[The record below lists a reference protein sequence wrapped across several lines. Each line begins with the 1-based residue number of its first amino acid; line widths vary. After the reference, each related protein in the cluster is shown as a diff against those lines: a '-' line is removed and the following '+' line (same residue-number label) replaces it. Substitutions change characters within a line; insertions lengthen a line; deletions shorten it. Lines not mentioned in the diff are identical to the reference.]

1 MLVALIMQVQM
12 KNDYL
17 SSTDIIDYHHPDVAR
32 EAARLAAGTFDAVEI
47 VRACFLFV
55 RDEVLHSSDHRRN
68 PVTLRAS
75 DVLRHRTGYCF
86 AKSILLAALLRA
98 NGIPAGLCYQ
108 RLWKE
113 DLGCF
118 ILHGLVAAHLPGIGW
133 YRMDPRGNNE
143 RLSAD
148 FTPPV
153 EALPY
158 RPSLPGEAD
167 LPEIW
172 PDPLSVVVDKLTANR
187 TWQEVLADLPDVEV
201 VNSK

>member
-1 MLVALIMQVQM
+1 M
-12 KNDYL
+12 NSNYL
-17 SSTDIIDYHHPDVAR
+17 RSTDIIDYRHPDVAG
-32 EAARLAAGTFDAVEI
+32 EAARLAVGIADAVDI
-47 VRACFLFV
+47 ARACFLFV
-55 RDEVLHSSDHRRN
+55 RDEVFHSSDHERN

-75 DVLRHRTGYCF
+75 EVLRHRTGYCF

-113 DLGCF
+113 DLGSF
-118 ILHGLVAAHLPGIGW
+118 ILHGLVAAYLPGYGW
-133 YRMDPRGNNE
+133 YRTDPRGNNAT
-143 RLSAD
+143 LSAD

-158 RPSLPGEAD
+158 RPLLPGEAD
-167 LPEIW
+167 LPEIR
-172 PDPLSVVVDKLTANR
+172 PDPLPVVVDKLTVNR

-201 VNSK
+201 CVPR

>member
-1 MLVALIMQVQM
+1 MQVPM
-12 KNDYL
+12 NSYYL
-17 SSTDIIDYHHPDVAR
+17 CHTDIIDYHHTDVAR
-32 EAARLAAGTFDAVEI
+32 EAVRLAAGKGDAAEI
-47 VRACFLFV
+47 ARACFLFV
-55 RDEVLHSSDHRRN
+55 RDEVLHSSDHQKG

-86 AKSILLAALLRA
+86 AKSVLLAAILRA

-113 DLGCF
+113 DLGRF
-118 ILHGLVAAHLPGIGW
+118 ILHGLVAAHFPCFGW

-143 RLSAD
+143 RLTAD

-158 RPSLPGEAD
+158 RPSLQGEAD

-172 PDPLSVVVDKLTANR
+172 PDPLPVVVEKLSSR
-187 TWQEVLADLPDVEV
+187 STWQEVLADLPDVEV
-201 VNSK
+201 IGQK